1 VEHGTK
7 TEAPLDINI
16 FTLGSLFTPIQ
27 RPPASNPSGGMYT
40 PSPMQCCGEGFRHTL
55 EILRG
60 KVPPNPLTR
69 TENDLRSPI
78 ERMLNWEYR
87 DEK

>member
-1 VEHGTK
+1 MEHGTK
-7 TEAPLDINI
+7 TEVPLNVDR

-27 RPPASNPSGGMYT
+27 MSPASNPSGGMYT

-55 EILRG
+55 QILRG
-60 KVPPNPLTR
+60 KVPPSPLTR
-69 TENDLRSPI
+69 TENALRSPI

-87 DEK
+87 NEK